1 MAWYS
6 MSIHATKVALVPKV
20 KFLKTALCVA
30 CWGITQKK
38 EYIKGMNTK
47 SGDCGKNIRVYLN
60 SIRSKHINS
69 KLVNIKS
76 NNGDTVPGY
85 KQDNDSDKY

>member
-1 MAWYS
+1 
-6 MSIHATKVALVPKV
+6 
-20 KFLKTALCVA
+20 
-30 CWGITQKK
+30 
-38 EYIKGMNTK
+38 MNSK

-69 KLVNIKS
+69 NLVDIKS
-76 NNGDTVPGY
+76 NNGDIAPGY